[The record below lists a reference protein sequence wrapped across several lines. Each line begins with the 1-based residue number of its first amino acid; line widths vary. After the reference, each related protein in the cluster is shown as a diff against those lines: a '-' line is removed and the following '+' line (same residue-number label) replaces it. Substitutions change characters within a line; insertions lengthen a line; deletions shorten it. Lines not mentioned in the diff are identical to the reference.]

1 LAAATTFID
10 VDQYTMKSNKYDNV
24 YALGD
29 VANLPTAKTAAAI
42 FSQSPVVAFNL
53 INQY

>member
-1 LAAATTFID
+1 MFPFID
-10 VDQYTMKSNKYDNV
+10 RNRKVLSDHGERSNIPNI

-42 FSQSPVVAFNL
+42 FS
-53 INQY
+53 